1 MFGLKEAGLLGATAV
16 LAGGVAYLVWVYA
29 SSSRE
34 KGAKTQPGEGAERAR
49 KEGARKEGKRDNEPV
64 EAVAAAPVAAAA
76 APKTSEVRRRP
87 KCTHRPGDAGTI
99 FKVVLNLCGLFFK
112 NEIHVIFLIFTQW
125 VHFPMLKESF

>member
-16 LAGGVAYLVWVYA
+16 LAGGVAYLVWLYA

-34 KGAKTQPGEGAERAR
+34 KRSKIQPGEGGERAR
-49 KEGARKEGKRDNEPV
+49 KEGARTEGKRGREQV

-87 KCTHRPGDAGTI
+87 KSTQRPGDMGQI
-99 FKVVLNLCGLFFK
+99 SK
-112 NEIHVIFLIFTQW
+112 
-125 VHFPMLKESF
+125 